1 MLIKFNDTILVGCID
16 NVAKDGC
23 ASRSCG
29 RAGELLRQS
38 MPVKD
43 IVPKDERNW
52 VFAHEIA
59 TDDERVGQS
68 ARFVL
73 CGVGNLQTELRTAA
87 KQAFEQRL
95 ILWRRNDQDLPN
107 PTEHQGRQRI
117 IYHRLVKHG
126 EQLF

>member
-1 MLIKFNDTILVGCID
+1 MLIKFNDAILVGCID

-23 ASRSCG
+23 PSRSCR
-29 RAGELLRQS
+29 RAGELLGQS

-43 IVPKDERNW
+43 IVPKDERNGI
-52 VFAHEIA
+52 FSDEIA

-73 CGVGNLQTELRTAA
+73 CGVGKLHTELRTAA

-95 ILWRRNDQDLPN
+95 ILWRRNDQNLPD
-107 PTEHQGRQRI
+107 PTEHQG
-117 IYHRLVKHG
+117 
-126 EQLF
+126 